1 MRQNYARHDAAGL
14 ISIKHLKLFT
24 GANTMPQWRAFLW
37 AARGGRHVPARAG
50 IGSSLGYLKGWRHLS
65 LDQVEDATSDI
76 DVGQDPRFG
85 CGTLRAV
92 RAGKPW
98 RQGLPDC
105 YVGRL
110 DALKRHYTS

>member
-1 MRQNYARHDAAGL
+1 MSANIAGPNYKRSTNAKIAMR
-14 ISIKHLKLFT
+14 
-24 GANTMPQWRAFLW
+24 
-37 AARGGRHVPARAG
+37 V
-50 IGSSLGYLKGWRHLS
+50 GS
-65 LDQVEDATSDI
+65 DSDI
-76 DVGQDPRFG
+76 DIGQDPRFG